1 MEDNL
6 SRDAAAAR
14 AAGMTYGKWKAMQEP
29 VKIVP
34 KKEKKPVCL
43 NCGAPLTGQ
52 QKKYCCNECE
62 KEYRNKS
69 RRVK

>member
-14 AAGMTYGKWKAMQEP
+14 AAGMTCGKWKAMQEP

-34 KKEKKPVCL
+34 KKEKKDVCL
-43 NCGAPLTGQ
+43 ECGNPLRGQ
-52 QKKYCCNECE
+52 QKKFCCRECQE
-62 KEYRNKS
+62 INYNKR
-69 RRVK
+69 RRV